1 MIDLEVASNN
11 CGVDDWGWESC
22 WRTKGIRRMISSY
35 VGENK
40 EFARQYLSGVS
51 SRSS

>member
-1 MIDLEVASNN
+1 MSNN
-11 CGVDDWGWESC
+11 CGVDGA
-22 WRTKGIRRMISSY
+22 GLGVLLAARRIAPHRRSY

-40 EFARQYLSGVS
+40 EFARQYLRRVS